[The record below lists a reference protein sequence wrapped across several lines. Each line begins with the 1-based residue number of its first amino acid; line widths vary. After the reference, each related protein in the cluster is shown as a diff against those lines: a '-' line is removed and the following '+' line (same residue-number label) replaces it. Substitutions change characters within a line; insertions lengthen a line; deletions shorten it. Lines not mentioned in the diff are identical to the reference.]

1 MGGARQWMRPG
12 PLCHGRR
19 KVGHDT
25 AGAAPGYNTGRDASA
40 AGCQRTPGLRAACFA
55 GMALKRRGRVGLYPP
70 WYWSIFR
77 LTGIVVMTLFV
88 MARLVRATYRGR
100 VLV

>member
-1 MGGARQWMRPG
+1 
-12 PLCHGRR
+12 
-19 KVGHDT
+19 
-25 AGAAPGYNTGRDASA
+25 
-40 AGCQRTPGLRAACFA
+40 
-55 GMALKRRGRVGLYPP
+55 MALKRRGRVGLYPP